1 MVVSVFSVEKFIE
14 KWQSRGDEKSET
26 QKFWLEFLNEV
37 LGITSSTQSIEF
49 EKRVELEHV
58 SFIDSYIPSTRTVI
72 EQKSFDVNLDK
83 AVLQSDGQSLTPY
96 EQAKRYSDWLP
107 ASEHARWIVVCNFRE
122 FRVYDMEEPKA
133 KPEVILL
140 SDLARDWHKLS
151 FLMDVKAASPKT
163 IREVELSVRA
173 GELVGKLYAS
183 LQERY
188 INPEKPVSQRSL
200 NIFCVRVVFLLYAE
214 DVRLFEKGQFHD
226 YLKSREFIARD
237 ALRKLFDVLSQ
248 KPEDRDPYLESD
260 LKEFP
265 YVNGG
270 LFEESDIE
278 LPQLDGEPL
287 RIILEDNDTKLK

>member
-1 MVVSVFSVEKFIE
+1 MEAVFSVEKFIE

-26 QKFWLEFLNEV
+26 QKFWLELLSEV
-37 LGITSSTQSIEF
+37 LCVSFPMQSIEF

-58 SFIDSYIPSTRTVI
+58 SFIDGYTPSTRTVI

-83 AVLQSDGQSLTPY
+83 AVLHSDGQSLTPY

-107 ASEHARWIVVCNFRE
+107 DSEHARWIVVCNFRE

-151 FLMDVKAASPKT
+151 FLVDEKVTSPKT

-183 LQERY
+183 LQGRY
-188 INPEKPVSQRSL
+188 INPTRWL
-200 NIFCVRVVFLLYAE
+200 
-214 DVRLFEKGQFHD
+214 
-226 YLKSREFIARD
+226 SR
-237 ALRKLFDVLSQ
+237 
-248 KPEDRDPYLESD
+248 
-260 LKEFP
+260 
-265 YVNGG
+265 
-270 LFEESDIE
+270 
-278 LPQLDGEPL
+278 
-287 RIILEDNDTKLK
+287 